1 LKTWT
6 QEELAVYR
14 MLGEWDKLWEATLP
28 LVKSE
33 YGRMVRLGHVS
44 EPQDKGD
51 DHWLNEGMLIAGE
64 AMRKWDPAKGAY
76 STYIVSH
83 LRTALPM
90 AVRKDARGGITAR
103 DYGVSVSVVSLQDQ
117 RPGVDA
123 NSDDPDDDGTY
134 DATLAYAEAPE
145 ELGDPVEEASR
156 IEVQTRLAVALAS
169 LPVEEREAL
178 IATQIEAVGA
188 YATRTGIDPATVWRR
203 VRRARSKVQELM
215 GTGV

>member
-14 MLGEWDKLWEATLP
+14 MLGEWDKLWEATVP

-33 YGRMVRLGHVS
+33 YGRMVRLGHVP
-44 EPQDKGD
+44 EPQDK
-51 DHWLNEGMLIAGE
+51 GMLIAGE
-64 AMRKWDPAKGAY
+64 AMRKWDPAKGAW
-76 STYIVSH
+76 STYLVSH

-90 AVRKDARGGITAR
+90 AVRKDGRGGITAR
-103 DYGVSVSVVSLQDQ
+103 DYGASVNVVSLQDQ

-134 DATLAYAEAPE
+134 DATLAYAESPQD
-145 ELGDPVEEASR
+145 LGDPVEEASR

-178 IATQIEAVGA
+178 IATQIETQEA
-188 YATRTGIDPATVWRR
+188 YATRIGVPFIT
-203 VRRARSKVQELM
+203 VRRRIERARVKVSSLM
-215 GTGV
+215 GSGV